1 MSHRTRFLTGVLFS
15 ALSGGMLLLAFP
27 PYGIWWLAWFAF
39 VPGIFAQYRLFPLK
53 YSSLAPAIY
62 LLVWLG
68 PYLARLF
75 GTEFGP
81 FFTYLG
87 VLVGILSVFTYRERA
102 FIERTQ
108 YRWLALQGT
117 AAWVG

>member
-1 MSHRTRFLTGVLFS
+1 MNKTVTHFIIGI
-15 ALSGGMLLLAFP
+15 ALSVVSGVMFLLTFP

-39 VPGIFAQYRLFPLK
+39 VPGIFAQYRLFPRK
-53 YSSLAPAIY
+53 YSSLAPAVY

-68 PYLARLF
+68 PYMARLF

-87 VLVGILSVFTYRERA
+87 VLPEY
-102 FIERTQ
+102 
-108 YRWLALQGT
+108 
-117 AAWVG
+117 